1 MVSADVRIFFF
12 FFLAPPLN
20 LRNIKRFYEAAR
32 FPNYRLCEPALL
44 EDFQRER
51 RDPHIM
57 EGWGAFTPGPACS
70 CFYLSAQRCPERVT
84 RARLQGEATD
94 RSLRTEVLARPPSAA
109 GPCRAPWGSAV
120 TPGGPPRQA
129 RILAGGN
136 PVPRHPR
143 SERLPSKA
151 PWGPAEVW

>member
-94 RSLRTEVLARPPSAA
+94 RSL
-109 GPCRAPWGSAV
+109 
-120 TPGGPPRQA
+120 
-129 RILAGGN
+129 
-136 PVPRHPR
+136 
-143 SERLPSKA
+143 
-151 PWGPAEVW
+151 